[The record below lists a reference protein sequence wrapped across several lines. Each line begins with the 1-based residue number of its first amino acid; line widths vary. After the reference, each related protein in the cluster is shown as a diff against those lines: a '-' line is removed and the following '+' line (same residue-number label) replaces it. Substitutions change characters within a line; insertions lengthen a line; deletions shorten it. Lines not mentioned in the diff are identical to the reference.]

1 MQEVCDLWIWPP
13 INNSCFGLI
22 SVIWCWEY
30 PEDHLNISGSSKDF
44 FRTPGF
50 RSQFGRSKLSEN
62 ADSEEL
68 QIWPALWSRTHGP
81 VYSLEPDA
89 TVAAIENWRNMIR
102 VTKPTNA
109 TSILNSMKTHQTAF
123 NGSGAQ
129 EATDQLFVALIHP
142 LMPARFVCQNDDL
155 FDRLLDAVISYDK
168 SRNDL
173 LTPSLLPYV
182 SGKKPIY
189 MNHSGHTIYM
199 RNVLC
204 FKRTDVIFNAQRLQ
218 KAHELNLFQPNA
230 IMQPDGRGVGE
241 TLWSAVF
248 CITGESNLKAYSPF
262 TARPDSSWHA
272 ATRETVGTDIL
283 HDVNSTTIGET
294 AGRSSRNRPTAN
306 EIRRHE
312 TAKKQRVSIDTEK
325 ENIDTAQGI
334 MTRSHRKLLESS
346 RAELNP
352 AITLTVAQV
361 YIRDSQ

>member
-1 MQEVCDLWIWPP
+1 
-13 INNSCFGLI
+13 
-22 SVIWCWEY
+22 
-30 PEDHLNISGSSKDF
+30 
-44 FRTPGF
+44 
-50 RSQFGRSKLSEN
+50 
-62 ADSEEL
+62 
-68 QIWPALWSRTHGP
+68 
-81 VYSLEPDA
+81 
-89 TVAAIENWRNMIR
+89 MIR

-199 RNVLC
+199 RHVLC

-241 TLWSAVF
+241 TLWSAV
-248 CITGESNLKAYSPF
+248 
-262 TARPDSSWHA
+262 
-272 ATRETVGTDIL
+272 VGIL
-283 HDVNSTTIGET
+283 NAECLPQYHVAQFQRLYQLELRFAST
-294 AGRSSRNRPTAN
+294 PTALN
-306 EIRRHE
+306 RLQEFRTSSSASPGGPISRLILLSLR
-312 TAKKQRVSIDTEK
+312 
-325 ENIDTAQGI
+325 GL
-334 MTRSHRKLLESS
+334 TRAGMLR
-346 RAELNP
+346 
-352 AITLTVAQV
+352 
-361 YIRDSQ
+361 